1 MVSSAILGPQATCCY
16 FCCPPSV
23 RWSWGICRASDLRR
37 PREEVGQRLT
47 ATIQLQT
54 ASPSLHPVEVGGEIG
69 VLSLTFFLFPNS
81 LYCPILFRFTRQR
94 RSWALRSAGFHWHPI
109 SIPTPTLGNWRSEG
123 MVSLKKKIGPSM
135 QVGVSNESL

>member
-1 MVSSAILGPQATCCY
+1 MTSWLVCTHEYCCRGDAPPFSWDGNARRWMSARDLDGLLCHPGSRSHLLLL
-16 FCCPPSV
+16 CCPPSV

-54 ASPSLHPVEVGGEIG
+54 ASPSLHPVEVGGEIR

-81 LYCPILFRFTRQR
+81 LYCPILFMFTRQR
-94 RSWALRSAGFHWHPI
+94 RS
-109 SIPTPTLGNWRSEG
+109 
-123 MVSLKKKIGPSM
+123 
-135 QVGVSNESL
+135 